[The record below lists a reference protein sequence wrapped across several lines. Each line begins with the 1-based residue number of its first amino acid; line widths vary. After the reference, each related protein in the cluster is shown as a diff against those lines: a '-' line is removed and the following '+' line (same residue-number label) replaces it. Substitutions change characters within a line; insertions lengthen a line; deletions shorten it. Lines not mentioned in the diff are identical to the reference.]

1 MKLKRHSRTLWF
13 NGVMGFI
20 SLALLGAE
28 FFVDFVREV
37 APVWVATLL
46 LGLCAINNAANWWLR
61 MRTGS
66 PVK

>member
-1 MKLKRHSRTLWF
+1 MKLKKHSRTLWF

-20 SLALLGAE
+20 SAALLGAE
-28 FFVDFVREV
+28 FFAGVVKEL
-37 APVWVATLL
+37 APAWLYISLL
-46 LGLCAINNAANWWLR
+46 SLCAANNAANWWLR